1 MPLDY
6 LAAAALFGS
15 LVIYA
20 VTGGADFGGGVWDL
34 LASGPRAKAQRGLI
48 ARAIAPIWEANHVWL
63 ILAVVILFS
72 AFPPAF
78 AAICTAL
85 HVPLGLLLLGIVL
98 RGSAFAFRSY
108 GPGPDFERRIDRVFA
123 VSSLVSPVMLGVV
136 VGAIASG
143 NVSASLDS
151 RPLRAYFDVWLA
163 PFPLAL
169 GAFTLCLFAFLA
181 AVYLTVEAEDAALRD
196 DFRTRGLAAGLA
208 CAALSWLSLWLAS
221 REGAHVVAGL
231 TSGLRAYF
239 FHASTAGAAVGA
251 LAALHA
257 RRWRLARALAA
268 AQVALVVGGWA
279 LAQAPYLVPP
289 ELTITSAA
297 APRSVLLAMLGA
309 LGAGL
314 ALVVPAFVYLFRV
327 FKRR

>member
-1 MPLDY
+1 MSLEY
-6 LAAAALFGS
+6 VAAAALFGS

-20 VTGGADFGGGVWDL
+20 LTGGADFGGGVWDL
-34 LASGPRAKAQRGLI
+34 FASGPRAKPQRALI

-78 AAICTAL
+78 AALCTAL

-108 GPGPDFERRIDRVFA
+108 GPGPDFERRLDRVFA
-123 VSSLVSPVMLGVV
+123 VSSLLTPVMLGVV

-143 NVSASLDS
+143 GVPASLEP
-151 RPLRAYFDVWLA
+151 RPLRAYFDLWLA

-181 AVYLTVEAEDAALRD
+181 AVYLAVEAEDAPLRE
-196 DFRTRGLAAGLA
+196 DFRARGLASGLA
-208 CAALSWLSLWLAS
+208 CAALAWLCLWLAS
-221 REGAHVVAGL
+221 RDAAHVVHGL
-231 TSGLRAYF
+231 TTGLRAAL
-239 FHASTAGAAVGA
+239 FHASTAAAAIGA
-251 LAALHA
+251 LAALYT
-257 RRWRLARALAA
+257 RRFRLARVLAA

-289 ELTITSAA
+289 DLTITSAA
-297 APRSVLLAMLGA
+297 APRSVLLPLIAA

-314 ALVVPAFVYLFRV
+314 ALVVPSFLLLFGV

>member
-1 MPLDY
+1 MGPEY
-6 LAAAALFGS
+6 PVAAAMFAA

-20 VTGGADFGGGVWDL
+20 LTGGADFGGGVWDL

-78 AAICTAL
+78 AALCTAL
-85 HVPLGLLLLGIVL
+85 HVPLALLLLGIVL

-108 GPGPDFERRIDRVFA
+108 APGPGLERGIDRVFA
-123 VSSLVSPVMLGVV
+123 VSSLLTPVMLGVV

-143 NVSASLDS
+143 KVPASLEP
-151 RPLRAYFDVWLA
+151 RPLSAYFYIWLA

-181 AVYLTVEAEDAALRD
+181 AVYLTVEARDEALRE
-196 DFRTRGLAAGLA
+196 DFRARGLASGLV
-208 CAALSWLSLWLAS
+208 CAALAGLSLWLAD
-221 REGAHVVAGL
+221 RGGAHVVPGL
-231 TSGLRAYF
+231 TSGLRAAF
-239 FHASTAGAAVGA
+239 FHASTGTAAVGA
-251 LAALHA
+251 LSALYA
-257 RRWRLARALAA
+257 RRFRLARALAA

-289 ELTITSAA
+289 ELTIASAA
-297 APRSVLLAMLGA
+297 APRSVLLALLGA

-327 FKRR
+327 FKPR

>member
-1 MPLDY
+1 MGPEH
-6 LAAAALFGS
+6 LAAGALFGS
-15 LVIYA
+15 LMIYA
-20 VTGGADFGGGVWDL
+20 LTGGADFGGGVWDL
-34 LASGPRAKAQRGLI
+34 FASGPRAKAQRGLI

-78 AAICTAL
+78 AALCTAL
-85 HVPLGLLLLGIVL
+85 HVPLALMLLGIVM

-108 GPGPDFERRIDRVFA
+108 GPGPAFERGSDRLFA
-123 VSSLVSPVMLGVV
+123 VSSLLTPVMLGAV

-143 NVSASLDS
+143 KVSASLEP

-181 AVYLTVEAEDAALRD
+181 AVYLTVEAEDKALRE
-196 DFRTRGLAAGLA
+196 DFRARGLASGAA
-208 CAALSWLSLWLAS
+208 CAALAWLSLWLAN
-221 REGAHVVAGL
+221 RGGAHVVPGL
-231 TSGLRAYF
+231 TAGLRAAF
-239 FHASTAGAAVGA
+239 FHASTAAAAVGA
-251 LAALHA
+251 LWALHA
-257 RRWRLARALAA
+257 RRFRLARVLAA

-289 ELTITSAA
+289 EITITSAA
-297 APRSVLLAMLGA
+297 APRSVLLPLLAA

-314 ALVVPAFVYLFRV
+314 ALVVPAFLYLFRV
-327 FKRR
+327 FKPR